1 MKKIK
6 NIAILKKILIK
17 DLEKN
22 EYFLHKKGV
31 IVVEYDDFSKNIVDL
46 STNKDITDDKNIE
59 ILAKKGLTKY
69 KYLMESD

>member
-6 NIAILKKILIK
+6 NIAILKKIIVK

-31 IVVEYDDFSKNIVDL
+31 IVVEYDDFTKNIVDL
-46 STNKDITDDKNIE
+46 STKRDITFDENVE
-59 ILAKKGLTKY
+59 ILAKNGLTKY
-69 KYLMESD
+69 KLLAECE